1 MRQGFPIGEAGFV
14 KRTGSGSLHS
24 VFDASAGTKQLGG
37 IVDRVTYLGACE
49 LLLESPQVSL
59 RSIGMGDKN
68 ITGVLLERQLEGL
81 QGNRWKVHVQV
92 VVRGPLGNAL
102 AVYGEEE
109 MPVWRARV
117 LLKCLD
123 FAYHAGPEGI
133 AGLES
138 PEEEIGRLVQS
149 EVHF

>member
-68 ITGVLLERQLEGL
+68 ITGVLVERQLESL
-81 QGNRWKVHVQV
+81 EGNRWKVDVQV
-92 VVRGPLGNAL
+92 VVRGLLGDAL

-109 MPVWRARV
+109 MPVWRVRV

-123 FAYHAGPEGI
+123 FVYHEGI
-133 AGLES
+133 VVWRALRKWGK
-138 PEEEIGRLVQS
+138 R
-149 EVHF
+149 